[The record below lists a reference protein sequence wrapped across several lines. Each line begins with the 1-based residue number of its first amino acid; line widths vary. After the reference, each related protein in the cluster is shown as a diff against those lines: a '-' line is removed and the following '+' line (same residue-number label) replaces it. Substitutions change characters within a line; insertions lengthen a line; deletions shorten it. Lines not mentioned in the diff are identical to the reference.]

1 MSFGPDI
8 EELLDDIG
16 TAYTIIR
23 DSGNITGEKL
33 LAKVNRQVTK
43 PFIREFFTE
52 ATLAYNSVTVGGDI
66 IQFDDGTQHL
76 IVNNSARNFENEAF
90 DRQAVLYKCNVSGEL
105 QRLSG
110 SAWNGDYQTQQDFV
124 TVNAQ
129 VYGLFTEELYGNIVD
144 EDNPVGQV
152 SEASISFFFP
162 ASIGIQELDRYVP
175 VSGEQAYKIED
186 IDKHLFNGVWV
197 AHLEKDTR

>member
-16 TAYTIIR
+16 TSYTIIR

-33 LAKVNRQVTK
+33 LAKVHRQVTK

-52 ATLAYNSVTVGGDI
+52 ATLSYNSVTVGGDI
-66 IQFDDGTQHL
+66 IRFDDGTNHL
-76 IVNNSARNFENEAF
+76 IVNNSKRNFENTAF
-90 DRQAVLYKCNVSGEL
+90 DRQAVLYKCNVSGQL

-110 SAWNGDYQTQQDFV
+110 TAWDNDYQTNQEFA
-124 TVNAQ
+124 TVNSQ
-129 VYGLFTEELYGNIVD
+129 VYGLLTEELYGNVVD

-152 SEASISFFFP
+152 SEFSLSFFVP
-162 ASIGIQELDRYVP
+162 ASIDIQELDRYIP

-186 IDKHLFNGVWV
+186 IDKRIFNGVWV
-197 AHLEKDTR
+197 AHCEKDTR